1 MYNTHEDLPTSV
13 VDFVLTAS
21 GESDIK
27 KVPLEDINNL
37 RLILEIPGVSKKA
50 TIPFSK
56 IPLIF

>member
-27 KVPLEDINNL
+27 KVPLEDINNFINDMEKL
-37 RLILEIPGVSKKA
+37 YGTR
-50 TIPFSK
+50 
-56 IPLIF
+56 

>member
-27 KVPLEDINNL
+27 KVPLEDINNFINDMEKHYGA
-37 RLILEIPGVSKKA
+37 R
-50 TIPFSK
+50 
-56 IPLIF
+56 

>member
-1 MYNTHEDLPTSV
+1 MYKTHDDVPTSV

-37 RLILEIPGVSKKA
+37 IDDMEKLYGTR
-50 TIPFSK
+50 
-56 IPLIF
+56 